1 MFYPAYIN
9 LQDRKCL
16 VIGGGTV
23 AERKV
28 VAMLISGGDVT
39 VISPDATELVAFLAH
54 NGTIRWHKRQV
65 KAGDTTGYFL
75 VCAATDFTDIN
86 TDVFREAHEKN
97 KIRLVNVVDVIPQ
110 CTFAAASV
118 VTDGELMISISTS
131 GKSPAMSRRIREHFE
146 KVLHASSL
154 YTLGYEEGEPVP
166 IENQGLPYPVYFLLE
181 GRTCIILC
189 KQKTPEIEHRISL
202 LNRCDAAT
210 VCIAPDKLKPHHLED
225 AFLVVADTAIS
236 REWKGGKNGRMG
248 PNLPTFQPSNLSAE
262 NRKQPESQESLVAI
276 WECLDEPSAGT
287 YFTPEL
293 VIDGNLII
301 SVSPRNIGAVCN
313 RTSFKSRHLHRR
325 GEVTSSLSNQFE
337 NNGYG
342 AFIEFL
348 GTLRP
353 QVLKAFSTS
362 KKRAEFFDTLIDY
375 VEPVASNQLSVASKG
390 EETPKQKHSSLETG
404 NWKLETSPQTCCFR
418 LANRECSAECL
429 FNWIRSGNLERANTF
444 TSDLLT
450 AESRKPKAV

>member
-39 VISPDATELVAFLAH
+39 VISPDATKLVAFLAH
-54 NGTIRWHKRQV
+54 SGTIRWHKRQV

-86 TDVFREAHEKN
+86 TAVFSEAHEKN

-118 VTDGELMISISTS
+118 VTDSELMLSISTS
-131 GKSPAMSRRIREHFE
+131 GKSPATSRRIREHFE
-146 KVLHASSL
+146 KILHAASL

-181 GRTCIILC
+181 GRTCIVVYA
-189 KQKTPEIEHRISL
+189 QKTPEIERRISL
-202 LNRCDAAT
+202 LNRCGAAT
-210 VCIAPDKLKPHHLED
+210 ICMAPHKLKPHHLKD
-225 AFLVVADTAIS
+225 AFLVITDNSSAIGAAA
-236 REWKGGKNGRMG
+236 KG
-248 PNLPTFQPSNLSAE
+248 
-262 NRKQPESQESLVAI
+262 ESGFIS
-276 WECLDEPSAGT
+276 ECLDEPSAGT
-287 YFTPEL
+287 YFTPDL
-293 VIDGNLII
+293 VIDDNLII
-301 SVSPRNIGAVCN
+301 SVSSRNNINIDKAS
-313 RTSFKSRHLHRR
+313 TLHKQL
-325 GEVTSSLSNQFE
+325 TNQFE

-353 QVLKAFSTS
+353 QVLKAFPTS
-362 KKRAEFFDTLIDY
+362 KKRAEFFDTLIDT
-375 VEPVASNQLSVASKG
+375 VEQERP
-390 EETPKQKHSSLETG
+390 E
-404 NWKLETSPQTCCFR
+404 PQTCCFR
-418 LANRECSAECL
+418 LANRDCSAECL
-429 FNWIRSGNLERANTF
+429 FNWIRSGNIERANTF
-444 TSDLLT
+444 TTALLT
-450 AESRKPKAV
+450 AHSGNRKQNW